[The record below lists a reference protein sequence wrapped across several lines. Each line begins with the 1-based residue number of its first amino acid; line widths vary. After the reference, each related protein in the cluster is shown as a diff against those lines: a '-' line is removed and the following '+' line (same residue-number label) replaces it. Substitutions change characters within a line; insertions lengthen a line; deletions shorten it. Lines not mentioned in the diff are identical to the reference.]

1 MEGQNWL
8 DAGEALADVADMA
21 RLYDADGIDI
31 YFLNNQRSLL
41 DVRVSTSVSP
51 WWGIGSCLCRAG
63 LRFAVSSRKSF
74 QTVGIAQSLVPQ
86 CLSEEAHNH
95 RQARH
100 RPGRSCGKSSASTS
114 PDSESKIRSR
124 PASS

>member
-41 DVRVSTSVSP
+41 DVRVSTSVFP
-51 WWGIGSCLCRAG
+51 WLRSFMYLQSRAAVRGLFQEVLPDGRHCPVSC
-63 LRFAVSSRKSF
+63 SSMS
-74 QTVGIAQSLVPQ
+74 I
-86 CLSEEAHNH
+86 
-95 RQARH
+95 
-100 RPGRSCGKSSASTS
+100 
-114 PDSESKIRSR
+114 
-124 PASS
+124 